1 VNNFWNGFLEKNDPV
16 NIYFFLDLFEM
27 VFSEKI
33 MLGSFEQADILLESC
48 FGPYLLVK
56 QKKWKYS
63 FFFSGESQERYS
75 LPLDLHTFYTAMLR
89 CKHSV
94 HNIINVPLF
103 IPYLYCYYNSI
114 DDDISKEN
122 ISKNISNKIRSTI
135 PPKNI
140 VAIISNGCSAK
151 RNFFLDELEKVFQI
165 DYRGPFRNNAP
176 IISEKYN
183 TKEFQEIISEYKF
196 ILTFENS
203 IDETYVTEKITHGFL
218 ANIIPIYW
226 GTKYVKKC
234 FNRKR
239 FITLEGFEIDDIT
252 KVIQNIK
259 FLSENE
265 QEYLDV
271 VNQPVFNIEENEENE
286 NISLKTIAREIQ
298 KFV

>member
-1 VNNFWNGFLEKNDPV
+1 MFVYVNNFWNGFLEKNDPV
-16 NIYFFLDLFEM
+16 NIYFFLNLFET

-33 MLGSFEQADILLESC
+33 MVGSFEQADILLESC
-48 FGPYLLVK
+48 FGPCLLIK
-56 QKKWKYS
+56 QKNWKYS
-63 FFFSGESQERYS
+63 FFFSGESQERYP
-75 LPLDLHTFYTAMLR
+75 LPLNLHTFYTAVLR
-89 CKHSV
+89 CKHSFN
-94 HNIINVPLF
+94 NIINVPLF
-103 IPYLYCYYNSI
+103 IPYLHCYYNSI
-114 DDDISKEN
+114 NEDMLNMNDTN
-122 ISKNISNKIRSTI
+122 CNNKI

-140 VAIISNGCSAK
+140 VAIISNGYSEK
-151 RNFFLDELEKVFQI
+151 RNFFLDELEKVFPI

-234 FNRKR
+234 FKQKR
-239 FITLEGFEIDDIT
+239 FIRLDGFDIDDIKT
-252 KVIQNIK
+252 VIQKIK

-265 QEYLDV
+265 KEYLEV
-271 VNQPVFNIEENEENE
+271 VNQPVFDGKENE
-286 NISLKTIAREIQ
+286 NISVKTIAREIQ